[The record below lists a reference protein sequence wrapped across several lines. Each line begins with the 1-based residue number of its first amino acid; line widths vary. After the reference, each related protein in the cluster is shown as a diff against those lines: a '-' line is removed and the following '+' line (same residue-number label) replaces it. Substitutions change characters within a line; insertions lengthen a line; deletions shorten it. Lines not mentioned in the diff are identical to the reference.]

1 MSELLEQ
8 FLIEGR
14 ELAQQATEDLLA
26 LERDPADAARLDSAF
41 RAVHTLKGSVALFD
55 LQPMQRALHAAE
67 DLLDAVRA
75 GRLGVG
81 RGVIDA
87 LLDCIGASEAWIEAL
102 ARTGTLPADAPGR
115 GRGLEEALRAPLQED
130 SGAQPASAEPPSDA
144 SWAIALAAAEAPAV
158 AAAHAAGQEVTALRY
173 VPAADC
179 FFLGD
184 DPMALLRAVPEMIAL
199 RLGARQPWPDG
210 AAMDPFACNLV
221 IELLSTAGEAELR
234 QAFRFVADQI
244 ATAAIAPSAPA
255 SAPAS
260 ASEEASAPGGA
271 PGLGGRSLRV
281 DAARIDALMDLV
293 GEMIVAKNGL
303 AHLVAQVVAQLGE
316 ADPRL
321 ARALGESQAGIEALA
336 EQMHRT
342 VLGVRMTP
350 LARSFNRLPR
360 LVRDAA
366 AELGKT
372 VVLDIRGEA
381 VEADKAIVDG
391 LFDPLLHLLRNAV
404 DHGIEP
410 PEARAGA
417 GKPAAGRITLEARR
431 EGEGI
436 LVEVAD
442 DGRGIDPA
450 RIRQAAK
457 ARGLMPEAAI
467 DALGDEEAVQL
478 VFRPGFSTASAVTS
492 LSGRGVGMDA
502 VRAAVEALGGRVSLA
517 SRPGAGSTIRLLLP
531 QGAAVTTV
539 LLVRLGGEVFGLPSD
554 AVAETARIPAG
565 RILPLRQGE
574 AFVLRDRTVPLVRLS
589 ALLDLPGTPRG
600 EMVRMAVVGSGAARV
615 GVEVDGFAGR
625 ADVLLRPLPG
635 LLSGMPG
642 LLGTALMGD
651 GQVLMVL
658 DMPGL
663 IG

>member
-55 LQPMQRALHAAE
+55 LRPMERALHAAE
-67 DLLDAVRA
+67 DLLDALRG
-75 GRLGVG
+75 GRLGAA

-87 LLDCIGASEAWIEAL
+87 LLDCIGTSEAWIEAL
-102 ARTGTLPADAPGR
+102 ARTGGLPADAAAR
-115 GRGLEEALRAPLQED
+115 GRALEEALRSPLRSEDEAPPMREERP
-130 SGAQPASAEPPSDA
+130 GA
-144 SWAIALAAAEAPAV
+144 WAAALALAEAPAV
-158 AAAHAAGQEVTALRY
+158 STARAAGREVTALRY
-173 VPAADC
+173 RPAADC

-199 RLGARQPWPDG
+199 RLATRQPWPEP

-221 IELLSTAGEAELR
+221 IELLSTAEEAELR
-234 QAFRFVADQI
+234 QVFRFVADQI
-244 ATAAIAPSAPA
+244 DTTRLAAPA
-255 SAPAS
+255 APMPEEPAPA
-260 ASEEASAPGGA
+260 GA
-271 PGLGGRSLRV
+271 AGPGGRSLRV

-293 GEMIVAKNGL
+293 GELIVAKNGL
-303 AHLVAQVVAQLGE
+303 AHLVAQLGE
-316 ADPRL
+316 AEPGL
-321 ARALGESQAGIEALA
+321 ARALGESQAGIAALA
-336 EQMHRT
+336 EAMHRT

-350 LARSFNRLPR
+350 LARSFRRLPR

-366 AELGKT
+366 AALGKT
-372 VVLDIRGEA
+372 VALEIRGEA

-410 PEARAGA
+410 PAARVAA
-417 GKPAAGRITLEARR
+417 GKPPEGRITLEARR

-436 LVEVAD
+436 LVTVTD

-450 RIRQAAK
+450 WIRQVAK
-457 ARGLMPEAAI
+457 ARGLMAEAEI
-467 DALGDEEAVQL
+467 DSLDEEAAVQL
-478 VFRPGFSTASAVTS
+478 VFRPGFSTAASVTA

-502 VRAAVEALGGRVSLA
+502 VRASVEALGGRVSLA

-531 QGAAVTTV
+531 QGASVTTV
-539 LLVRLGGEVFGLPSD
+539 LLVRLGEEVFGVPTD
-554 AVAETARIPAG
+554 VVAETARIPVD

-574 AFVLRDRTVPLVRLS
+574 AFVLRDRTVPLLRLS
-589 ALLDLPGTPRG
+589 ALLELPAAPRG
-600 EMVRMAVVGSGAARV
+600 GMVRMAVVGSGTARV
-615 GVEVDGFAGR
+615 GVEVDGFGGR

-658 DMPGL
+658 DMPELVG
-663 IG
+663 